1 MKEGKND
8 RRDKYYHSPDGKKFR
23 SLKGAFGYIE
33 AVGVTPAT
41 KQSEQS
47 VTNKVLTNLDDNDH
61 EDEVDLRS
69 NGDDDDSSNSN
80 SSGVDEGDDA
90 ASVESEQVTSPSLKK
105 SKATTKVKRNI
116 FVDSSCSGSSCGGSD
131 DDSAVDNNSSSSG
144 SDDDVVIYDGDDTEI
159 KPNLK
164 GLAMKAFLNDN
175 NLVVVDHPNSDESGC
190 VDIFTGLS
198 FLLEKQGIARPV
210 SSNTGLLKFVK
221 RSLKSQLSQGRN
233 VTMYSILDDFIAT
246 MKQRKKYN
254 IKHETDVEMFLKVC
268 ETLSHI
274 LQLTISV
281 ILPNRNGTDIV
292 LKSYSGIDGKADTK
306 LKYQR
311 TLATG
316 VKDVQDLIIFPVFVP
331 MNPMP
336 LSVIGVRV
344 VQGGTIHSESSS
356 ESDGELIYSEEEP
369 AYVDLVQ
376 ATKPGVRGPGT
387 GRQQKTAEAVR
398 YKEVTNKRKIPIQSS
413 ASAVAVKKVRVK
425 VEPRLEISSV
435 SGIGTKR
442 HDDGYNTPMGLIGVT
457 DRTQLPEP
465 INLHKEEIK
474 EHNVKNKN
482 RDRIAAELHELQQQ
496 LAAMD
501 EELVAKRRQRKST
514 PLELGGGETTAVS
527 MPKAKEIVP
536 GTGKAL
542 GRPKGEFEAKIPE
555 AAVMPTAVGIKASS
569 DMEISDSVGAEADAN
584 DSGWPAD
591 IETFIKE
598 SPLRNKISS
607 ASPVSVEVSYPI
619 RCKNTGFDAHLIVF
633 TNLGRHGWH
642 FRGKPISDCFD
653 AYLNI
658 GNNSNGQLPSV
669 YTSFQ
674 DTFVRAVYYGP
685 NVFARRKQ
693 KNNDNNSMAYPTT
706 KIMTLMLTNP
716 NGYGFDMEFN
726 KFHDTMRR
734 MMSKGTVAAYCH
746 VDYLNR
752 EASGLMNGF
761 LAGNFRN
768 GAMKNKPYK
777 NDNELKLDIKKDFEE
792 TFSKGFGKVNKY
804 FHLDKHFC
812 DYNIK
817 AHLMSLGYNS
827 FEDVNKNQQEYIYRS
842 GNFPVWDDIVEEP
855 ISG

>member
-1 MKEGKND
+1 VKEGKND

-387 GRQQKTAEAVR
+387 GMQQKTAEAVR

-442 HDDGYNTPMGLIGVT
+442 HDDGYNTPMGLIGAT

-542 GRPKGEFEAKIPE
+542 GRPKIPE

-827 FEDVNKNQQEYIYRS
+827 FEDVNKNQQEYIYRN

>member
-1 MKEGKND
+1 VKEGKND

-254 IKHETDVEMFLKVC
+254 IKHETDVEMFLKLC

-442 HDDGYNTPMGLIGVT
+442 HDDGYNTPMGLIGAT

-542 GRPKGEFEAKIPE
+542 GRPKIAE

-827 FEDVNKNQQEYIYRS
+827 FEDVNKNQQEYIYRN